1 MNCHASEFDPQIFV
15 FFLWYIKMNKIQQ
28 AILDKTVFCC
38 PTYLKWII
46 SYHNGKGENFAWKQ
60 QFWLLSRCV
69 NLLTFVLC

>member
-1 MNCHASEFDPQIFV
+1 
-15 FFLWYIKMNKIQQ
+15 MNKIQQ
-28 AILDKTVFCC
+28 AILHKTVFCC

-60 QFWLLSRCV
+60 KFWLSSRCV